1 MHKEITGSSLKEAP
15 SVNESWLDLE
25 SLAQVKLTSEDPK
38 FPIEFA
44 LIPGTGPGWR
54 AGESGEQTILLT
66 FKEPQRLTRIKLGFV
81 ETEAERT
88 QEFTLKWS
96 ADRGRSFCEIV
107 RQQWNFS
114 PGGST
119 MELEDYQVELSAVSA
134 LKLTINPDLARGQ
147 AAATLSEWRV
157 A

>member
-1 MHKEITGSSLKEAP
+1 MRKQITDSSSQGESSA
-15 SVNESWLDLE
+15 NESWLNLE
-25 SLAQVKLTSEDPK
+25 RLAQVEVTSEDPK

-44 LIPGTGPGWR
+44 LIPGTGPHWR

-66 FKEPQRLTRIKLGFV
+66 FSEPQRLRRIKLGFV
-81 ETEAERT
+81 EPEAERT

-96 ADRGRSFCEIV
+96 ADGGRSFREIV

-114 PGGST
+114 PSGST
-119 MELEDYQVELSAVSA
+119 SESEDYQVDLSAVSA
-134 LKLTINPDLARGQ
+134 LKLTINPDLARGKV
-147 AAATLSEWRV
+147 AATLSEWRV

>member
-1 MHKEITGSSLKEAP
+1 MRKQITDSGSQGEP
-15 SVNESWLDLE
+15 SVKESWLDLE
-25 SLAQVKLTSEDPK
+25 RLARVEVTSEDPK

-44 LIPGTGPGWR
+44 LIPGTGPHWR

-66 FKEPQRLTRIKLGFV
+66 FSEPQRLRRIKLGFV
-81 ETEAERT
+81 EPEAERT

-96 ADRGRSFCEIV
+96 ADGGRSFREIV

-114 PGGST
+114 PDGST
-119 MELEDYQVELSAVSA
+119 SESEDYQVDLSAVSA
-134 LKLTINPDLARGQ
+134 LKLTINPDLARGKV
-147 AAATLSEWRV
+147 AATLSEWRV

>member
-1 MHKEITGSSLKEAP
+1 MHKEIVGSSLQDAP
-15 SVNESWLDLE
+15 SVNKSWLDLE
-25 SLAQVKLTSEDPK
+25 CLAQVEVTSEDPK

-44 LIPGTGPGWR
+44 LIPGTGPNWR

-66 FKEPQRLTRIKLGFV
+66 FKEPQRLTRIKLCFV
-81 ETEAERT
+81 EPEAERT

-96 ADRGRSFCEIV
+96 ADGGRSFREIV

-119 MELEDYQVELSAVSA
+119 RELEDYQVELSSVSA
-134 LKLTINPDLARGQ
+134 LKLTINPDLARGKVT
-147 AAATLSEWRV
+147 ATLSEWRV